1 MIEPAT
7 LAMRG
12 SWRPSRT
19 RLRGTQ
25 LRGCY
30 GGDRQDLIRAIPAEE
45 AIAGVALCW
54 GDGGDS
60 VRIDELM
67 ATAKDTLTVG
77 RVYGEPYERDG
88 VTVIPAATVAGGG
101 GGGTG
106 RDPEGQEGEGGGFGM
121 NAKPAGVYVLDAG
134 TVRWRPAV
142 DVNRLVGTVAAV
154 LIMAMITRVRLVRLR
169 SRASGGR

>member
-1 MIEPAT
+1 
-7 LAMRG
+7 
-12 SWRPSRT
+12 
-19 RLRGTQ
+19 
-25 LRGCY
+25 
-30 GGDRQDLIRAIPAEE
+30 
-45 AIAGVALCW
+45 
-54 GDGGDS
+54 

-106 RDPEGQEGEGGGFGM
+106 SDPEGQEGEGGGFGM
-121 NAKPAGVYVLDAG
+121 NARPAGVYVIEAG

-142 DVNRLVGTVAAV
+142 DVNRLAGTVAAV
-154 LIMAMITRVRLVRLR
+154 LIVAMLTRLR
-169 SRASGGR
+169 LARLRARAGR